1 MEEYKL
7 TVEGMSCS
15 GCEER
20 VQDAV
25 SGVEGVHRVTADRE
39 TNTVEIT
46 AEDDTED
53 AVRDAIYS
61 AGYDIP
67 A

>member
-1 MEEYKL
+1 MEEFEF

-20 VQDAV
+20 VTNATESIDEV
-25 SGVEGVHRVTADRE
+25 RRVEADHEADR
-39 TNTVEIT
+39 VEVT
-46 AEDDTED
+46 AEDDVETE
-53 AVRDAIYS
+53 VEQAIHD
-61 AGYDIP
+61 AGYDVS

>member
-53 AVRDAIYS
+53 AVRNAIYS

>member
-1 MEEYKL
+1 MKEYEL

-25 SGVEGVHRVTADRE
+25 SQVDGVHRVTADRE
-39 TNTVEIT
+39 TNTIEIT
-46 AEDDTED
+46 ADDGTED
-53 AVRDAIYS
+53 AVRDAIYT
-61 AGYDIP
+61 AGYVLSG
-67 A
+67 